1 MQKLKQ
7 GGASKSEGL
16 TSSSNSCF
24 LVTFS
29 THAVLVEPAGGW
41 WDVFPWN
48 GRHLLSLVLAS
59 P

>member
-24 LVTFS
+24 LATFS

-41 WDVFPWN
+41 WDVFPWD
-48 GRHLLSLVLAS
+48 GRHLLSLVLA
-59 P
+59 